1 MSVSATGVRE
11 TALALL
17 TTMSMPPNVCRG
29 LVDAGL
35 HGVFVA
41 HVDDQRQGRPPAFS
55 ISSAAV

>member
-17 TTMSMPPNVCRG
+17 TTMSMPPNFSAVLSMASFTASSSRTSTTRG
-29 LVDAGL
+29 RAL
-35 HGVFVA
+35 
-41 HVDDQRQGRPPAFS
+41 PPAFS